1 MLRRPQRARRVLA
14 SRPFRRLIMTLAAL
28 VLVFAVAS
36 AFLFVWPDR
45 GMPAR
50 VSAIVVLG
58 GAGDRIPF
66 ALRLAAGH
74 HAAVMVVSTSTPLR
88 TGSTACIPP
97 VRGVRII
104 CFNPDP
110 QTTRGEAEFAGRMVR
125 RYHWTSLAIVA
136 IAPQDLRARL
146 RFGRCLRAKVYV
158 VTAPLPLIDWPYQ
171 IAYEWG
177 ATLKALVLQ
186 RSC

>member
-1 MLRRPQRARRVLA
+1 
-14 SRPFRRLIMTLAAL
+14 MTLAAL

>member
-1 MLRRPQRARRVLA
+1 
-14 SRPFRRLIMTLAAL
+14 MTLGAL
-28 VLVFAVAS
+28 VVVFAVAS
-36 AFLFVWPDR
+36 AFLFVWPPR

-58 GAGDRIPF
+58 GVGDRIPF

-74 HAAVMVVSTSTPLR
+74 RAPVMVVSTSTPMR
-88 TGSTACIPP
+88 TGSTACVPP
-97 VRGVRII
+97 VRGVTII

-110 QTTRGEAEFAGRMVR
+110 QTTRGEAEFAGRMAQ

-146 RFGRCLRAKVYV
+146 RFGRCLGAKVYV
-158 VTAPLPLIDWPYQ
+158 VTAPLPLTDWPYE

-177 ATLKALVLQ
+177 ATFKALVLQ